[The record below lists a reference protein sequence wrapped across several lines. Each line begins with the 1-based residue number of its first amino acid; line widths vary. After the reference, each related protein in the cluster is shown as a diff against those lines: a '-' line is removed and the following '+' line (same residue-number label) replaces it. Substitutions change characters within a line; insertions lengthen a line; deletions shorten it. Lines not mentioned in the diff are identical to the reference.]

1 MVEVS
6 TKPPQGT
13 KIVYI
18 NRVKGTRNA
27 FHYTQNKM
35 TVFPTPLSEHNT
47 DLSSELNAN
56 EFATQHG
63 FYLACTAKIKPEYRF
78 VKNPDV
84 NPIQY
89 VPTKGHEEQ
98 YVEYAERIYI
108 LAIDNKVAKIGGTY
122 TGMKKRHSSYNCGT
136 RKARAAGTCSTT
148 NYHITEEQYSA
159 LCEGKSVEWYVF
171 DVPLAEATINVWGDE
186 MTYNAKTFY
195 KYESSLCAKYQELT
209 GHFPLLSANAGIE

>member
-1 MVEVS
+1 MLPITTS
-6 TKPPQGT
+6 
-13 KIVYI
+13 
-18 NRVKGTRNA
+18 
-27 FHYTQNKM
+27 NKM
-35 TVFPTPLSEHNT
+35 TIFPQPLAEHNT
-47 DLSSELNAN
+47 DLSNELDAKQ
-56 EFATQHG
+56 FAEQHG
-63 FYLACTAKIKPEYRF
+63 FYLACTAEIKPEARF

-89 VPTKGHEEQ
+89 VPTKGREEQ
-98 YVEYAERIYI
+98 YKEYAERIYI

-122 TGMKKRHSSYNCGT
+122 TGMMKRHQSYNCGT

-159 LCEGKSVEWYVF
+159 LSEGKSVEWYVF

-195 KYESSLCAKYQELT
+195 KYESALCAKYQELT